1 LGILFIIRVH
11 SKAISASWPSFF
23 FLRLDVILRS
33 TTDQLLQDYPV
44 LQEMVRRLKAA
55 FSPERIY
62 LFGSWA
68 RGEGTPDSDFDLLL
82 VIPDSS
88 LPRYRRDQIAF
99 RALTGIGVSKDVLV
113 LTRAEFDRQ
122 RSVVCSLPA
131 TVEREGLLLYDS

>member
-1 LGILFIIRVH
+1 MH
-11 SKAISASWPSFF
+11 S
-23 FLRLDVILRS
+23 L
-33 TTDQLLQDYPV
+33 TDQLLHDQPV

-55 FSPERIY
+55 FTPECIY

-68 RGEGTPDSDFDLLL
+68 RGEGTPDSDFDLLM
-82 VIPDSS
+82 VVPESS
-88 LPRYRRDQIAF
+88 LPRYRRDQVAF
-99 RALTGIGVSKDVLV
+99 RVLAGIGVPKDVLV